1 MEHHKTSKLLND
13 SAVSKLVTIKWIEI
27 NNLSGGQFSVKK
39 NVRFKTSIL
48 RSDLCDYSDA
58 YIVVKGRI
66 SVIGNNNANKRNKK
80 LNFKNNALFT
90 SCISKIDN
98 TFVGNAEDFDIVM
111 MMYNLLEYSDNYFM
125 TSGSLWNY
133 YRDEVNGAVNEIVDN
148 RRINNSR
155 EQQVDILN
163 IKQK

>member
-66 SVIGNNNANKRNKK
+66 SVTGNNNANKRNKK

-90 SCISKIDN
+90 KKKKKIDN
-98 TFVGNAEDFDIVM
+98 TFVDNAEDFDIVM

-125 TSGSLWNY
+125 TSGSL
-133 YRDEVNGAVNEIVDN
+133 
-148 RRINNSR
+148 
-155 EQQVDILN
+155 
-163 IKQK
+163 

>member
-66 SVIGNNNANKRNKK
+66 SVTGNNNVNKRNKK

-98 TFVGNAEDFDIVM
+98 TFVDNAEDFDIVM

-125 TSGSLWNY
+125 TSGSL
-133 YRDEVNGAVNEIVDN
+133 
-148 RRINNSR
+148 
-155 EQQVDILN
+155 
-163 IKQK
+163 

>member
-27 NNLSGGQFSVKK
+27 NNLSGGQFSVKR

-66 SVIGNNNANKRNKK
+66 SVTGDNNANKRNKK

-98 TFVGNAEDFDIVM
+98 TFVDNAEDFDIVM

-125 TSGSLWNY
+125 TSGSL
-133 YRDEVNGAVNEIVDN
+133 
-148 RRINNSR
+148 
-155 EQQVDILN
+155 
-163 IKQK
+163 

>member
-27 NNLSGGQFSVKK
+27 NNLSCGQFSVKK

-66 SVIGNNNANKRNKK
+66 SVTGNNNANKRNKK

-98 TFVGNAEDFDIVM
+98 TFVDNAEDFDIVM

-125 TSGSLWNY
+125 TSGSL
-133 YRDEVNGAVNEIVDN
+133 
-148 RRINNSR
+148 
-155 EQQVDILN
+155 
-163 IKQK
+163 

>member
-66 SVIGNNNANKRNKK
+66 SVTGNNNANKRNKK

-98 TFVGNAEDFDIVM
+98 TFVDNAEDFDIVM

-125 TSGSLWNY
+125 TSGSL
-133 YRDEVNGAVNEIVDN
+133 
-148 RRINNSR
+148 
-155 EQQVDILN
+155 
-163 IKQK
+163 

>member
-111 MMYNLLEYSDNYFM
+111 MYNLLEYSDNYFM
-125 TSGSLWNY
+125 TSGSL
-133 YRDEVNGAVNEIVDN
+133 
-148 RRINNSR
+148 
-155 EQQVDILN
+155 
-163 IKQK
+163 

>member
-1 MEHHKTSKLLND
+1 M
-13 SAVSKLVTIKWIEI
+13 
-27 NNLSGGQFSVKK
+27 
-39 NVRFKTSIL
+39 
-48 RSDLCDYSDA
+48 CDYSDA

-66 SVIGNNNANKRNKK
+66 SVTGHNNANKRNKK

-98 TFVGNAEDFDIVM
+98 TFVDNAEDFDIVM

-155 EQQVDILN
+155 EQQVDILS